1 MILYT
6 KKLEDLEE
14 NVRLHQSEVTMAG
27 EASINFMLITKKWN

>member
-1 MILYT
+1 MILYS

-27 EASINFMLITKKWN
+27 EASITFMLIKNRE